1 MTTPRKGSFK
11 STISQASKTPARSAS
26 PIAHV
31 FVLMLENRSFDN
43 LFLNSKIPGRLP
55 STFNNMNVY
64 HGKLGRIVDPT
75 LSSQGTSLPN
85 MPTDPGHEFPDVLQ
99 QLTGIVAAYPKGGPY
114 PAINNSGFLDNYATT
129 KPPLEWLG
137 LIMGGFAT
145 AEQVPVIYQ
154 LATQYAL
161 CDQWYSSMPGPTW
174 PNRYFVHGASSA
186 GLDHSPSSPEMLEW
200 ETFDGFKYPHG
211 SIYDAMN
218 NSGVS
223 WRLYYDPNG
232 PLEGKIPQVAS
243 IHNISVVSDLHSLDD
258 FASDLKKNYRYQYTF
273 IEPNYGDVITSYK
286 GGSSQHPM
294 DGVAGGEGLIKTVY
308 EAIRNSPIWN
318 SSVLIITYDEHGGF
332 YDSFAP
338 GKTVAPNDN
347 SSAKYNKYGFDFT
360 QLGVRV
366 PAVIVSPYVTPGF
379 VDHTIYDHSSVLA
392 TVERLFGMS
401 PLTSRDA
408 SANDLLHTL
417 HSPTARADCPTML
430 NSPAPVPASAT
441 VALTRAQQ
449 AAADQQPLPKGGN
462 LPGFLA
468 IMLKTEI
475 ELSSGKEADKAAILE
490 NFKQLRKRGDARAY
504 IKRIMNKVEAARAK
518 RK

>member
-1 MTTPRKGSFK
+1 MTTPRKGAFK
-11 STISQASKTPARSAS
+11 ATISQPSKTPARSAS
-26 PIAHV
+26 PIAHA

-43 LFLNSKIPGRLP
+43 LFLNSRIPGRLP
-55 STFNNMNVY
+55 STFNLMNVY
-64 HGKLGRIVDPT
+64 HGKLGGIQDPT
-75 LSSQGTSLPN
+75 LGSQATSLPN
-85 MPTDPGHEFPDVLQ
+85 MPTDPGHEFPDVLE
-99 QLTGIVAAYPKGGPY
+99 QLGGTTATYAKGGKY
-114 PAINNSGFLDNYATT
+114 PTINNSGFVDNYAKT
-129 KPPLEWLG
+129 KPPQEWLG

-145 AEQVPVIYQ
+145 AEQVPVIYH
-154 LATQYAL
+154 LATQFAL
-161 CDQWYSSMPGPTW
+161 CDQWFSSLPGPTW

-186 GLDHSPSSPEMLEW
+186 GLDHSPSTAEMFEW

-223 WRLYYDPNG
+223 WRLYYDSNG

-243 IHNISVVSDLHSLDD
+243 IHNISFVSNLHSLDD
-258 FASDLKKNYRYQYTF
+258 FASDLKKNYPYQYTF
-273 IEPNYGDVITSYK
+273 IEPNYGDVTGSYK

-294 DGVAGGEGLIKTVY
+294 DGVAGGESLIKAVY

-332 YDSFAP
+332 YDSLAP
-338 GKTVAPNDN
+338 GKAIAPDDN
-347 SSAKYNKYGFDFT
+347 SSAKYNKYGFTFN

-379 VDHTIYDHSSVLA
+379 VDHTIYDHTSILA
-392 TVERLFGMS
+392 TVERVFGMS
-401 PLTSRDA
+401 PLTARDA
-408 SANDLLHTL
+408 SANDLLHIL
-417 HSPTARADCPTML
+417 HSPSPRADCPTTL
-430 NSPAPVPASAT
+430 NSPAAVPASAEL
-441 VALTRAQQ
+441 ALTREQQ
-449 AAADQQPLPKGGN
+449 AAADRQPLPEGGN

-475 ELSSGKEADKAAILE
+475 ELSSGRETEKAAILE

-504 IKRIMNKVEAARAK
+504 IKRIMSKAEAARAK